1 MPQPFLVG
9 GEWRRSEHIL
19 DIHFPFDGSLA
30 GSVCLAGPDDIQD
43 AIAAA
48 ARGFTETRRLP
59 AYRRSEILEQL
70 RDRVAERFD
79 DFVDLMILESGKNHQ
94 TAAGETTRALQ
105 TLKVAA
111 EEARRL
117 PGELL
122 SLDWTAAGAGR
133 RGLTRRAPIGIVA
146 AIAPFNYPLN
156 LACHKIG
163 PAIACGNAIIL
174 KPSER
179 TPLSSVLLAE
189 LILEAGYPPAAVSML
204 NCYGDVAEA
213 LVRDERV
220 AMLSF
225 TGSAA
230 IGWMLKSIAGRKKV
244 ALELGGNAGLI
255 VHGDAD
261 LSSAGSQACMGAFA
275 NAGQNCI
282 SVQRILIQHNVY
294 EEFTDG
300 FLQLVSALKCGD
312 PRDPDTDVGPLIH
325 ERDAAR
331 AEAWVTAALAEGAT
345 RLLGGER
352 QGTFFP
358 PTVLAETTP
367 QMRVNCDE
375 VFAPI
380 VTLSPYR
387 EFDEALAALNDSE
400 YGLQAGLFT
409 RDMDRI
415 FSAWEEIEVGA
426 LVINGVPTFRV
437 DHMPYGGI
445 KASGFGREGLR
456 YAIEEMTEPRLLVLG

>member
-9 GEWRRSEHIL
+9 GEWRQSEHIL
-19 DIHFPFDGSLA
+19 AIHFPYDGSIVDR
-30 GSVCLAGPDDIQD
+30 VCLAGPEDVQN

-48 ARGFTETRRLP
+48 QRGFAETRRLP
-59 AYRRSEILEQL
+59 AYRRSEILESL
-70 RDRVAERFD
+70 RELVAERTD
-79 DFVDLMILESGKNHQ
+79 DFVELMILESGKNHQ
-94 TAAGETTRALQ
+94 TAAAETARALQ
-105 TLKVAA
+105 TLKIAA

-117 PGELL
+117 PGEML

-133 RGLTRRAPIGIVA
+133 RGLTRRAPIGTVA

-163 PAIACGNAIIL
+163 PAIACGNAFIL

-189 LILEAGYPPAAVSML
+189 LILEAGYPPLAFSML
-204 NCYGDVAEA
+204 NCLGDVAEA
-213 LVRDERV
+213 LVRDDRV

-230 IGWMLKSIAGRKKV
+230 VGWMLKSIAGRKKV

-261 LSSAGSQACMGAFA
+261 LTSAQSQACVGAFA

-282 SVQRILIQHNVY
+282 SVQRILIQYTVY
-294 EEFTDG
+294 EAFTDG
-300 FLQLVSALKCGD
+300 FLQQVSALRCGD
-312 PRDPDTDVGPLIH
+312 PRDPETAVGPLIH

-331 AEAWVTAALAEGAT
+331 AEAWVEAALHEGAT

-367 QMRVNCDE
+367 KMRVNCDE

-380 VTLSPYR
+380 VTLAPYR
-387 EFDEALAALNDSE
+387 DFPEAIERINDSE

-409 RDMDRI
+409 QDIDRI
-415 FSAWEEIEVGA
+415 FAAWEEIDVGG

-456 YAIEEMTEPRLLVLG
+456 YAIEEMTELRLLVLG